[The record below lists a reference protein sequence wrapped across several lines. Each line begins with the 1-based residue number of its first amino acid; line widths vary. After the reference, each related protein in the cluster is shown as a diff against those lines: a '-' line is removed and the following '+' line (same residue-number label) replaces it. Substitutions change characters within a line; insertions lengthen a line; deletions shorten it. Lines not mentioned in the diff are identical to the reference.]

1 MEIGGFL
8 GVSVA
13 VGWSLALCWF
23 DVTRRRLP
31 NALTVPPALAGVV
44 ATLVA
49 LAVGQPQIVGALLWP
64 GIYLASGRAIGG
76 GDIKLAVPL
85 GVVCAAVGGLPAV
98 LLAIGLSGLV
108 TGCFAA
114 VLGSRTMP
122 HGPSMLAV
130 AWGTGMYFG
139 V

>member
-1 MEIGGFL
+1 MGIGGFL

-13 VGWSLALCWF
+13 VSWSLTLCWF
-23 DVTRRRLP
+23 DITRRRLP

-64 GIYLASGRAIGG
+64 GIYLASGRGVGG

-108 TGCFAA
+108 TGYFAA
-114 VLGSRTMP
+114 VSGSRTMP
-122 HGPSMLAV
+122 HGPSMLAA
-130 AWGTGMYFG
+130 AWGAGMYFG